1 MIHLREYDVATEVYA
16 PLVTAGSADFEA
28 DPTVLGADFNIS
40 LDGGAFASL
49 DTTPTVS
56 PALGVQVKFALSAA
70 EMQCETAVIVCI
82 DNAGAAWED
91 SMIII
96 ETYGHASAR
105 HLFNLNEAMRGTDS
119 AGTAANLATVKAVTD
134 ALPNGGALTGIS
146 TSTDRLT
153 AARAGVLTDWINDGR
168 LDLLLDAI
176 PTTAMRGTENAA
188 TAVNLD
194 LLKTQV
200 GYEDGRIWIDT
211 VGGTAGTTLHVNGMK
226 GKPVLTL
233 ADALTLAA
241 AHGPGR
247 RFHVAPGSS
256 ITLTANSDNHDFTG
270 RRYVVALGG
279 QSVSAAVFRN
289 AWVTGNDDGTNSVA
303 TAYINCLM
311 QANSLGV
318 HQFVKCG
325 IAVGDMVITQAGLCD
340 WVMCRSRVAGTDT
353 PGLDLGAAIGNSSIN
368 IRGWHGGLEFK
379 NVGVSGTDNISL
391 EGDGQFVINAN
402 CTGGT
407 IAVRGHFKKTDNV
420 VGGFVAG
427 GGVLSEDARFSLT
440 GVNAE
445 VDQALADY
453 GGPTN
458 AQMEARTLVAAN
470 YFDSATDGVKLNA
483 TQPAGWAANL
493 AASAGQV
500 IKATVDTATN
510 GHTPTTTEFQADDIT
525 EATASHFDGR
535 IVIFTSGALAGQAKD
550 ITAYEL
556 VGVIG
561 QFTVTALTEAPAND
575 DTFVIV

>member
-1 MIHLREYDVATEVYA
+1 MSYLGDFTEDTDDLTFIFTTRDTSSVPTDLLGTPGLTVYRADDVIGKTTAEAYFDMEVNHDGIDGCVRVDLDLSGDAYFATGADYNVVITAGTVDGGTVIGEVVATF
-16 PLVTAGSADFEA
+16 S
-28 DPTVLGADFNIS
+28 
-40 LDGGAFASL
+40 
-49 DTTPTVS
+49 
-56 PALGVQVKFALSAA
+56 
-70 EMQCETAVIVCI
+70 
-82 DNAGAAWED
+82 
-91 SMIII
+91 I
-96 ETYGHASAR
+96 ENR
-105 HLFNLNEAMRGTDS
+105 FMRGTDS
-119 AGTAANLATVKAVTD
+119 A
-134 ALPNGGALTGIS
+134 AL
-146 TSTDRLT
+146 
-153 AARAGVLTDWINDGR
+153 AGVCTEARLQALTDWLNGGR

-176 PTTAMRGTENAA
+176 PTTAMRGTDNAALASVCTEARLQALTDWLNGGRLDVLLDAIPTTAMRGTDSAA

-211 VGGTAGTTLHVNGMK
+211 VGGAAGTTLHVNGTK
-226 GKPVLTL
+226 ENPVLTL

-340 WVMCRSRVAGTDT
+340 WVMCRSRVAGTNT

-379 NVGVSGTDNISL
+379 NVGVTGTDNISL
-391 EGDGQFVINAN
+391 EGDGQFIINAN
-402 CTGGT
+402 CAGGT
-407 IAVRGHFKKTDNV
+407 IAVRGNFKKTDNV

-440 GVNAE
+440 GV
-445 VDQALADY
+445 
-453 GGPTN
+453 
-458 AQMEARTLVAAN
+458 VAARM
-470 YFDSATDGVKLNA
+470 AEQTDGVSLTDILTAGMAVLCGKA
-483 TQPAGWAANL
+483 VPAGSDVAFKERD
-493 AASAGQV
+493 G
-500 IKATVDTATN
+500 
-510 GHTPTTTEFQADDIT
+510 TTTKVTNTYGAADGERT
-525 EATASHFDGR
+525 GS
-535 IVIFTSGALAGQAKD
+535 VIA
-550 ITAYEL
+550 
-556 VGVIG
+556 
-561 QFTVTALTEAPAND
+561 
-575 DTFVIV
+575 